1 MSNLLESLI
10 KSFKATKR
18 LLIARKKQSLINDVD
33 LITIKQLV
41 LLLKPF
47 KHIMTTIQTGSIPSL
62 HMVLLSLWTLK
73 HALSSYESL
82 IDYKNTFCNSYE
94 NKTDDDEV
102 EEDEDEEDDELE
114 GEYARTV

>member
-18 LLIARKKQSLINDVD
+18 LLIARKKQALMNDVD
-33 LITIKQLV
+33 LTTVKQLA

-62 HMVLLSLWTLK
+62 HMVLLSVWTLK

-82 IDYKNTFCNSYE
+82 IDYKNTFCSSNE
-94 NKTDDDEV
+94 NKTDINEV
-102 EEDEDEEDDELE
+102 EEEEDEEDDELE
-114 GEYARTV
+114 GEYGGTV